1 MALGAPGL
9 GVGEVS
15 QGKMGSVKCLLKHV
29 QWIASDIPSGSSQR
43 EGVRGKKSHV
53 AGHSAEALPVEQEC
67 RGDLSGR
74 HGDLRRASEGASSL
88 SLTDLRTSL
97 VGHLSNCRSWEKAQ
111 PRDVSVP
118 GQRPSP

>member
-1 MALGAPGL
+1 MTFPVAA
-9 GVGEVS
+9 
-15 QGKMGSVKCLLKHV
+15 
-29 QWIASDIPSGSSQR
+29 
-43 EGVRGKKSHV
+43 VRGKGSGGKKSRV
-53 AGHSAEALPVEQEC
+53 AGHSAEALPVEQEG

-88 SLTDLRTSL
+88 SLTDVRTSL